1 MDTPTDIPS
10 SPPRRRTRARI
21 VRGAL
26 AATVLCLPA
35 ALPAT
40 VEEQRARLPP
50 PAQCSDAV
58 EGEWRAHKYDPR
70 FDDWGI
76 FTLLLRRQAPGSRVL
91 VGRITT
97 EYWTG
102 GVRYQLPPPCF
113 PGLRHYRVSQEAF
126 GSLDGM
132 RVDVAG
138 RNLRLEEQ
146 HCPRS
151 FNSYNLDHFSGVI
164 DPARQEFQ
172 ARNNDGGRDID
183 EPTVFRR
190 VRCFE
195 PETVPHPVVAPPAF
209 VPPARRPQGCAR

>member
-1 MDTPTDIPS
+1 MDTPADIPS
-10 SPPRRRTRARI
+10 PPLRRRARARI

-35 ALPAT
+35 ALTAT
-40 VEEQRARLPP
+40 VEEQRAR
-50 PAQCSDAV
+50 
-58 EGEWRAHKYDPR
+58 
-70 FDDWGI
+70 
-76 FTLLLRRQAPGSRVL
+76 
-91 VGRITT
+91 
-97 EYWTG
+97 
-102 GVRYQLPPPCF
+102 LPPPCF
-113 PGLRHYRVSQEAF
+113 PGLRHYRVAQEAF

-146 HCPRS
+146 YCPRS
-151 FNSYNLDHFSGVI
+151 YNSYNLDHFSGVI
-164 DPARQEFQ
+164 DAARQEFQ

-209 VPPARRPQGCAR
+209 VPPARRSQGCAR